1 MKILV
6 FLLLAVF
13 FIGCSSK
20 PEIITKTQYQDVYI
34 PVKCQVKI
42 PQKPKFD
49 KKGSA
54 KCKGFGGLLSSGGSF
69 INGVCEM
76 SEAVIRVSKFWFS
89 KKSILEIVISV
100 IIAVIFTL

>member
-49 KKGSA
+49 KKDLQSA
-54 KCKGFGGLLSSGGSF
+54 RALAVYYRQVEALLMEC
-69 INGVCEM
+69 V
-76 SEAVIRVSKFWFS
+76 K
-89 KKSILEIVISV
+89 
-100 IIAVIFTL
+100 